1 MRDPTGQFIL
11 GPEYAPPNKNRFV
24 VEVPDKFATARWSRD
39 ADVATIA
46 RCILGTL
53 KYEPHAAD
61 TTVLRRALED
71 VIEHTARG
79 GTAQTQQET
88 LSMKRTQGQSGDT
101 TTTDEQ
107 KTVDKSEMP
116 SSLADVEA
124 EMTVE
129 QWLAIRK
136 EAALRIDPETA
147 EVEWIYADIGD
158 PYGVHNLPAEGCCA
172 GRVYFAR
179 SPESDIWVC
188 FDDLPEMVHDALW
201 DRLQRKAGVSGRA
214 RGATPTDSQ
223 RRERMTVAITRD
235 ES

>member
-1 MRDPTGQFIL
+1 MSDCTEMRDPTGQFIL

-46 RCILGTL
+46 RCILATL
-53 KYEPHAAD
+53 KYEPHAVD
-61 TTVLRRALED
+61 TTVLRRALEG
-71 VIEHTARG
+71 VIEHTTRAG
-79 GTAQTQQET
+79 ISEKQEET
-88 LSMKRTQGQSGDT
+88 KTM
-101 TTTDEQ
+101 TDEQ
-107 KTVDKSEMP
+107 KTVSRSGDP
-116 SSLADVEA
+116 
-124 EMTVE
+124 MTVE

-158 PYGVHNLPAEGCCA
+158 PYGVHNLPEEGLCV

-188 FDDLPEMVHDALW
+188 FDDLPEMVRDALW
-201 DRLQRKAGVSGRA
+201 DRHSAKLAFPAGLEALPRQTAS
-214 RGATPTDSQ
+214 DLE
-223 RRERMTVAITRD
+223 RE
-235 ES
+235 

>member
-1 MRDPTGQFIL
+1 MSKL
-11 GPEYAPPNKNRFV
+11 GIPPVPLWTVGRFSV
-24 VEVPDKFATARWSRD
+24 SGSAMSRHLVGVPDRFAVARWSRD

-53 KYEPHAAD
+53 KYEPHTAD
-61 TTVLRRALED
+61 ITVLRQALEG

-101 TTTDEQ
+101 TTT
-107 KTVDKSEMP
+107 
-116 SSLADVEA
+116 ADVEA

-136 EAALRIDPETA
+136 EAALRIDPQTA

-158 PYGVHNLPAEGCCA
+158 PYGVHNLPEEGLCV

-188 FDDLPEMVHDALW
+188 LDDLPEIVRDALW
-201 DRLQRKAGVSGRA
+201 DRHSAKLAFPAGLEALPRQTAS
-214 RGATPTDSQ
+214 DL
-223 RRERMTVAITRD
+223 EK
-235 ES
+235 E

>member
-1 MRDPTGQFIL
+1 MTD
-11 GPEYAPPNKNRFV
+11 EYLPNRHL
-24 VEVPDKFATARWSRD
+24 VEVPDNFAVARWSRD

-61 TTVLRRALED
+61 ITVLRQALEG

-79 GTAQTQQET
+79 GTTQTQQET

-101 TTTDEQ
+101 TTT
-107 KTVDKSEMP
+107 
-116 SSLADVEA
+116 ADVEA

-136 EAALRIDPETA
+136 EAGLKIDPETA
-147 EVEWIYADIGD
+147 EVQWIHARPFD
-158 PYGVHNLPAEGCCA
+158 PYGVYPDLPEECQQV

-179 SPESDIWVC
+179 SPGSDVWVC
-188 FDDLPEMVHDALW
+188 FYDLPEATRDALW
-201 DRLQRKAGVSGRA
+201 KKHRSKLAFPAGFEGFVLFEEEKSNLK
-214 RGATPTDSQ
+214 
-223 RRERMTVAITRD
+223 
-235 ES
+235 

>member
-129 QWLAIRK
+129 QWLAVRK

-158 PYGVHNLPAEGCCA
+158 PYGVHNLPEEGLCV
-172 GRVYFAR
+172 GRAYFAR

-188 FDDLPEMVHDALW
+188 FDDLPEMVRDALW
-201 DRLQRKAGVSGRA
+201 DRHSAKLAFPAGLEALPRQTAS
-214 RGATPTDSQ
+214 DLE
-223 RRERMTVAITRD
+223 RE
-235 ES
+235 